1 MQTPKMPDMTFKDM
15 RDHIY
20 RTFTL
25 RASRYPFLTP
35 STVNVSYLTG
45 REDKCT
51 AVLRCEPRTING
63 KQRLPWRA
71 AVVDQNNGR
80 LLFQPAWNE
89 AKHLSA
95 GEAIEFLLIAVASLA
110 NARMRTLEAQEE
122 IDPQPGFG
130 LVQKARMTAARQ
142 DGKGVAREEAK
153 DAMVLVFNAPV
164 AAQVEQQEPR
174 VESEA
179 VEKGS
184 ATSVGSRKSITE
196 SVEQQEP
203 KRKKA
208 RIEAVRIEAANIDSA
223 MVVDLTD
230 AD

>member
-1 MQTPKMPDMTFKDM
+1 
-15 RDHIY
+15 
-20 RTFTL
+20 
-25 RASRYPFLTP
+25 
-35 STVNVSYLTG
+35 
-45 REDKCT
+45 
-51 AVLRCEPRTING
+51 
-63 KQRLPWRA
+63 
-71 AVVDQNNGR
+71 
-80 LLFQPAWNE
+80 
-89 AKHLSA
+89 
-95 GEAIEFLLIAVASLA
+95 
-110 NARMRTLEAQEE
+110 
-122 IDPQPGFG
+122 
-130 LVQKARMTAARQ
+130 
-142 DGKGVAREEAK
+142 
-153 DAMVLVFNAPV
+153 MVLVFNAPV